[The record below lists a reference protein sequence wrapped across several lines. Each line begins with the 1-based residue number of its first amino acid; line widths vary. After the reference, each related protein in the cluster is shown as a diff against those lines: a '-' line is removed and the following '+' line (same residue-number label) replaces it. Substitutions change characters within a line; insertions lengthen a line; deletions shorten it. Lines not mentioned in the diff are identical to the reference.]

1 MIRIDKA
8 ILDTNGVICDN
19 ISQLSSSDRG
29 LLSQNILGHIRNF
42 VEYIAVKA
50 YSNGQDV
57 NPNDYNLNVAALKDM
72 QCRGELRFLYRFHEM
87 LQKSVSHYTVDK
99 DGSERLMLKYYEH
112 LLKIK
117 LYLKQTFNLDVL
129 ENIRDFPLNTDTELL
144 DYYKKISERIDT
156 PSSHSSPVT
165 YNDRYYVQK
174 VKPFF
179 VNQKIYYEVTF
190 TAANANASK
199 FDRVIAFTQHEIVD
213 NYALKFSIHN
223 DIIRILEK
231 DMSIL
236 VIDEYEV
243 SIRPCEWDNL
253 SEIFGHRVKHSTNS
267 NEYKELMRYL
277 SSVRMSL
284 TELVSSDQDYYDF
297 VKGKI
302 TVRAQS
308 VKIYEMLDQCR
319 DIIVGNKPGANVLR
333 YLLHKMNNR
342 IIKWQYSN
350 NHCDRLSNLY
360 LNYGCIPFDCMPYCT
375 SLIQHNP
382 RIYDLFESIPA
393 SDHEHELFARYIKN
407 NTEIDGHLFTKRSE
421 IEGFENIDD
430 LIRKYNS
437 TLYYKHNGRRI
448 EEYKNHLYI
457 KSYVKDSTEIIEKL
471 QELASSGVSQY
482 TSSVDSW
489 MSRESYTIDD
499 DGKKEA
505 LRQMF
510 SNSHVALIYGSA
522 GTGKS
527 TLIKHISNFWADK
540 DKMFLANTHPA
551 VDNMRRKVTAG
562 NSVYNTIA
570 TFLSK
575 RNNNTN
581 CDVLFIDECST
592 VSNDDMRR
600 VLEKANFKLLVL
612 VGDIY
617 QIESIYFGNWFS
629 IAQKFVPETS
639 IFELTHPYRTTN
651 NNLLTVWDRVRKLG
665 DAILE
670 PLVKNGY
677 VARLDE
683 SIFEHSEDDEII
695 LCLNYDGLYGI
706 NNINRFLQNSNPNES
721 VVWGINTYKVGDP
734 ILFNESNIFSPLI
747 HNNSKGKI
755 FGIHPGEQEI
765 QFDIELEESINEID
779 AWEYD
784 FELIGESEAG
794 KSIISFTVSKYRS
807 TDEDDEYNNSSV
819 VPFQVAYAVSIH
831 KAQGLEYDSVKI
843 VITNETEERITHNI
857 FYTAIT
863 RAKNKLKVYW
873 SPETGQSV
881 LERLEVKSS
890 QKDAHL
896 LSQLSSLTMKN

>member
-1 MIRIDKA
+1 
-8 ILDTNGVICDN
+8 
-19 ISQLSSSDRG
+19 
-29 LLSQNILGHIRNF
+29 
-42 VEYIAVKA
+42 
-50 YSNGQDV
+50 
-57 NPNDYNLNVAALKDM
+57 
-72 QCRGELRFLYRFHEM
+72 
-87 LQKSVSHYTVDK
+87 
-99 DGSERLMLKYYEH
+99 
-112 LLKIK
+112 
-117 LYLKQTFNLDVL
+117 
-129 ENIRDFPLNTDTELL
+129 
-144 DYYKKISERIDT
+144 
-156 PSSHSSPVT
+156 
-165 YNDRYYVQK
+165 
-174 VKPFF
+174 
-179 VNQKIYYEVTF
+179 
-190 TAANANASK
+190 
-199 FDRVIAFTQHEIVD
+199 
-213 NYALKFSIHN
+213 
-223 DIIRILEK
+223 
-231 DMSIL
+231 MSIL